1 MSYTPKHLRA
11 DSRRYDCLYAA
22 AQSIKGVDGITC
34 EIGLRRG
41 GGSETIVQG
50 CLDNDDK
57 RVHIAIDPYGDIPYA
72 LGSGHTHFD
81 YTNDMRGS
89 ALPEIHKWMHDQGV
103 YFMFL
108 GMEDT
113 QFFYRFADGVPTY
126 LNGVMTLENTY
137 ALVHFDGPHA
147 VTPLR
152 AEVDFFGLRSTI
164 GSQWVFDDVD
174 TYPHEKDVHP
184 LIEELGFEIVEKAD
198 PKWRYARVR

>member
-1 MSYTPKHLRA
+1 MSYNPQNLPA
-11 DSRRYDCLYAA
+11 DSRRYDCLYQA
-22 AQSIKGVDGITC
+22 AQSIKGIEGITC

-72 LGSGHTHFD
+72 LGGGHTHFD

-89 ALPEIHKWMHDQGV
+89 ALPRIFEWMHGKGV
-103 YFMFL
+103 YFQFY

-113 QFFYRFADGVPTY
+113 EFFRRFADGVPTY
-126 LNGVMTLENTY
+126 QNGVMTLENVY

-147 VTPLR
+147 VVPVR
-152 AEVDFFGLRSTI
+152 QEVEFFGTRSAVGT
-164 GSQWVFDDVD
+164 QWVFDDIE
-174 TYPHEKDVHP
+174 TYAHETDVHP
-184 LIEELGFEIVEKAD
+184 LILEFGFELADKAD
-198 PKWRYARVR
+198 PKWRYVRVR